1 MRFVKRHWLDSF
13 SRQLLVASAGGVV
26 FGIGLL
32 IAALFAMRFFQ
43 GSLFAEIGVS
53 EYAESIGERLVYDD
67 AGRPVSVGNS
77 RMAWLHESLGR
88 EATFRVLDDQ
98 GNVVLSSEA
107 GAAPLTGTGEQ
118 LVLGFH
124 DFRLQKDGLTMH
136 GATERVRHAGRKW
149 YVQFAASD
157 RLSDMLRAYVGAPL
171 FSRSVAF
178 VSVASLLLYA
188 IVMRFLLRII
198 LRPLNQ
204 ASALAAG
211 ISPTNLGMRLP
222 VQGVPSELRPLV
234 ENFNAALE
242 RLERNYR
249 VQQEFLASAAHELK
263 TPLTLIR
270 GQIELGVDESNRH
283 LLLQDVSRM
292 GRQIQQL
299 LHLAEASEPHNYNF
313 APVEMAGLIHEV
325 VGYMDRLAGQ
335 HRVQLKVDVEPGATL
350 ASADRG
356 ALFTL
361 LKNLIENAI
370 QHSAAGGV
378 VRLQATAAAISVA
391 DAGPGVPEA
400 DLPKIFTRFW
410 RGAQRRDIGAG
421 LGLSICREIAAAHGW
436 ELQAL
441 RNQPGLIL
449 ELKVAAVAVLRQP
462 VTDHAG

>member
-1 MRFVKRHWLDSF
+1 MHSVKKRWLDSF

-53 EYAESIGERLVYDD
+53 EYAESIAERLVYDS
-67 AGRPVSVGNS
+67 AGLPVSVGS
-77 RMAWLHESLGR
+77 SQMAWLHDSLGR

-98 GNVVLSSEA
+98 GAVVLSSEP
-107 GAAPLTGTGEQ
+107 GAPPLTGTGEQ

-124 DFRLQKDGLTMH
+124 TFVLEKNGLTMH

-204 ASALAAG
+204 ASAIAAG
-211 ISPTNLGMRLP
+211 ISPTNLGTRLR

-234 ENFNAALE
+234 ENFNAALD

-270 GQIELGVDESNRH
+270 GQIELGVDDSNRH

-299 LHLAEASEPHNYNF
+299 LHLAEASEAHNYSF
-313 APVEMAGLIHEV
+313 APVEMAGLIQEV
-325 VGYMDRLAGQ
+325 VGYMERLAGQ
-335 HRVQLKVDVEPGATL
+335 HRVYLQVDVEPGATL
-350 ASADRG
+350 ARADRG

-370 QHSAAGGV
+370 QHSTAEGV
-378 VRLQATAAAISVA
+378 VRLHATSGSIAVA

-400 DLPKIFTRFW
+400 DLPKLFARFW
-410 RGAQRRDIGAG
+410 RGVHRRDIGAG
-421 LGLSICREIAAAHGW
+421 LGLSICREIASAHGW
-436 ELQAL
+436 ELRA
-441 RNQPGLIL
+441 RRGEPGMIF
-449 ELKVAAVAVLRQP
+449 ELSMGRASGGAREM
-462 VTDHAG
+462 